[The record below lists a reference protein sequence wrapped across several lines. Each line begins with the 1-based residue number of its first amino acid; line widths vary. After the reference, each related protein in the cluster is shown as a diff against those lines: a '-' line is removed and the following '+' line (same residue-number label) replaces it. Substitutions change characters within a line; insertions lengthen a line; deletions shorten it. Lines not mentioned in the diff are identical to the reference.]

1 MVRSM
6 SAHLSP
12 AQAAARL
19 GVSRWTISRALKAG
33 ELKGMRDNRG
43 GWRIA
48 PDDLEAWA
56 GCRLH
61 GVRTSADAPPALP
74 AAHPAEIEAA
84 GLRAEVSGLRER
96 VADLIADRDAWR
108 GQAERLALSPS
119 WIDRL
124 FRR

>member
-1 MVRSM
+1 M

-19 GVSRWTISRALKAG
+19 GVSRWTIGRALKAG

-56 GCRLH
+56 ASRLH

-74 AAHPAEIEAA
+74 AAHPAEIEVA

-96 VADLIADRDAWR
+96 IADLTSDRDAWR
-108 GQAERLALSPS
+108 AQAERLASQPS
-119 WIDRL
+119 WWERL
-124 FRR
+124 FRGLKS

>member
-1 MVRSM
+1 M

-48 PDDLEAWA
+48 PADLEAWA
-56 GCRLH
+56 ASRLH
-61 GVRTSADAPPALP
+61 GVRTGADAPPAP
-74 AAHPAEIEAA
+74 HPAEIEVAA
-84 GLRAEVSGLRER
+84 LRAEVSGLRER
-96 VADLIADRDAWR
+96 VADLTSDRDAWR
-108 GQAERLALSPS
+108 AQAERLASQPS
-119 WIDRL
+119 LWERL
-124 FRR
+124 FRGLKS